1 MKKKQ
6 KKSTAMW
13 IARTFVMTF
22 ALAVIFSVI
31 SETLLRKV
39 SIVAAFLMLL
49 TIIATG
55 IFFDAVG
62 ISVAAA
68 DERPFHAMA
77 SSRVKSARYSI
88 MLIKNASK
96 VSNFCND
103 VIGDIAGI
111 ISGTT
116 IGIIVSFFDKYN
128 IPESSQA
135 MIAIGISGLVAAL
148 TVGGKALGKEI
159 AIGNAKAVV
168 NLTGV
173 ILYSLHTAVK
183 PSTYIKLL
191 KRSS

>member
-6 KKSTAMW
+6 KSSFKW
-13 IARTFVMTF
+13 VARTFVMTF
-22 ALAVIFSVI
+22 ALAVIFSII
-31 SETLLRKV
+31 SETLLRQV
-39 SIVAAFLMLL
+39 SILAAFLMLL
-49 TIIATG
+49 FIILIG

-68 DERPFHAMA
+68 DEKPFHAMA
-77 SSRVKSARYSI
+77 ASRVKSAKYAI

-128 IPESSQA
+128 IPESRQA
-135 MIAIGISGLVAAL
+135 MIAIGISGLVAAM

-159 AIGNAKAVV
+159 AIGNAKSVV
-168 NLTGV
+168 EMAGKV
-173 ILYSLHTAVK
+173 IYFAHTLIQ
-183 PSTYIKLL
+183 PETYVKLL
-191 KRSS
+191 KRRS